1 MGLQYFYHPGDQ
13 LKGTLFL
20 SSEESFHCVRV
31 CRLRPGDE
39 IGLLNGMGLRA
50 RARITNTGNAVEV
63 RILEETLES
72 FPSPPPRRLF
82 ISPLQAPDR
91 MEWLTEKAT
100 ELGVTEIH
108 WIVCQRTE
116 KKHIRPERLN
126 RIAVAAMKQS
136 GRPFLPGIFE
146 PQPLSRIS
154 WPSGQ
159 TYWAACEGERL
170 SLRQVISDSFAST
183 AINIFI
189 GPEGDFTPEE
199 TTRAMS
205 QGAQP
210 IHLGPWRL
218 RSETAALVA
227 LILLASEI

>member
-1 MGLQYFYHPGDQ
+1 MGLQYFYHPAEK
-13 LKGTLFL
+13 LKDTFFL
-20 SSEESFHCVRV
+20 SPEESFHCNRV

-39 IGLLNGMGLRA
+39 IGVLNGLGLRA
-50 RARITNTGNAVEV
+50 RAQITNTGNSVEV
-63 RILEETLES
+63 RVIEDTLER
-72 FPSPPPRRLF
+72 FPPPLPRRLF

-116 KKHIRPERLN
+116 KKHVRSERLK
-126 RIAVAAMKQS
+126 RIALAAMKQS
-136 GRPFLPGIFE
+136 GRPFLPEILE
-146 PQPLSRIS
+146 PQPLFTIS
-154 WPSGQ
+154 WPSGH
-159 TYWAACEGERL
+159 TYWAVCEGERL
-170 SLRQVISDSFAST
+170 PVRQAISDTSAST

-218 RSETAALVA
+218 RSETAALAA